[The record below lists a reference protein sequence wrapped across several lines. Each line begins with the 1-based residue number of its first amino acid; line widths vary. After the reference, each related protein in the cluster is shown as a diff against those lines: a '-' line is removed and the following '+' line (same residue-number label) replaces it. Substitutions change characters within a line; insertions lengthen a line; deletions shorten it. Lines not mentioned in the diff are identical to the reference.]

1 MSKKW
6 SKLIVLISTADSV
19 PDRQAR
25 TTLRA
30 GARSFRPRARLAF
43 PRDVQAGIRTI
54 IGGRVGAYGELLEQS
69 RDEAIKQ
76 MVSKARRLGGNGALA
91 TRLSTSQVMG
101 AAAEVVA
108 YGTAVV
114 IDGE

>member
-1 MSKKW
+1 M
-6 SKLIVLISTADSV
+6 VEVNFLISTADSV
-19 PDRQAR
+19 PDRQVR

-30 GARSFRPRARLAF
+30 GARSFRPGPACH
-43 PRDVQAGIRTI
+43 PGTDVQAGIRTI
-54 IGGRVGAYGELLEQS
+54 FGGRVGAYGELLEQS

-76 MVSKARRLGGNGALA
+76 MVSEARRLGGGNGALA